1 MQEEKT
7 EKEIIVISLGG
18 AMVVPD
24 VPNSEFILNFKNIIL
39 NYVEQGK
46 KFVIIVGGGKTCR
59 RYQSALSEVIDAKA
73 EDLDWMGIY
82 STQLNAQLVR
92 LSFGDKVA
100 DQVVVDPNDIK
111 KYNDKNIIIGA
122 GWKPGC
128 STDTDAVLVARE
140 LGAKKIINLS
150 NIDYVYDSDPK
161 LNPNAEKFENL
172 AWDKYR
178 SFISATWKPGAN
190 TPFDPIASEMAE
202 KEGMEVAFI
211 SGHDFK
217 SLKDYLDGKSF
228 VGTTIK

>member
-1 MQEEKT
+1 MQ
-7 EKEIIVISLGG
+7 EKEIIIISLGG

-24 VPNSEFILNFKNIIL
+24 VPNGEFILAFKNIIL
-39 NYVEQGK
+39 NFIEKDK

-59 RYQSALSEVIDAKA
+59 RYQKALSEVIEAKE

-82 STQLNAQLVR
+82 STQLNAELVR
-92 LSFGDKVA
+92 LSFGKDAA
-100 DQVVVDPNDIK
+100 DQIVIDPNDIK
-111 KYNDKNIIIGA
+111 KFNDKNIIIGA

-128 STDTDAVLVARE
+128 STDTDAVLVAKE

-161 LNPNAEKFENL
+161 LNPNAIKFEKL
-172 AWDKYR
+172 DWTKYR
-178 SFISATWKPGAN
+178 SFISSVWKPGSN

-217 SLKDYLDGKSF
+217 SLKDYLDGKFF

>member
-1 MQEEKT
+1 MQEKKT
-7 EKEIIVISLGG
+7 AKETIIISLGG

-24 VPNSEFILNFKNIIL
+24 IPNSEFILNFKNIIL
-39 NYVEQGK
+39 SYVEQGK

-59 RYQSALSEVIDAKA
+59 RYQSALSEVIDAQA

-92 LSFGDKVA
+92 LSFGDKAA
-100 DQVVVDPNDIK
+100 DQVVINPNDVK
-111 KYNDKNIIIGA
+111 NFEHNIIIGS
-122 GWKPGC
+122 GWRPGC
-128 STDTDAVLVARE
+128 STDTDAVIAAKE

-150 NIDYVYDSDPK
+150 NIDYVYASDPK

-172 AWDKYR
+172 TWDKYR
-178 SFISATWKPGAN
+178 SFISSVWKPGAN

-202 KEGMEVAFI
+202 KENMEVAFI

-217 SLKDYLDGKSF
+217 SLKDYLDGKTF